1 MASNTK
7 KLYTLGL
14 TQKKGF
20 GSGPRLEKHLIHL
33 FHQAKKVVL
42 FPEIDRVSFFYHSP
56 ACIVE
61 CVSEYIF
68 LISKKQ
74 KKNKNNTKQSKTRR
88 QKKAKETKEKI
99 ICGKFNGKRLYS
111 LRICSVFF

>member
-20 GSGPRLEKHLIHL
+20 GSGPKLEKHLIHL
-33 FHQAKKVVL
+33 FHQAKKGKIVL
-42 FPEIDRVSFFYHSP
+42 FPEIHRVSFFYHSP

-74 KKNKNNTKQSKTRR
+74 KNKTKTIQNKAKQEAKKR
-88 QKKAKETKEKI
+88 QKKLK
-99 ICGKFNGKRLYS
+99 KR
-111 LRICSVFF
+111 

>member
-20 GSGPRLEKHLIHL
+20 GSGPKLEKHLIHL

-74 KKNKNNTKQSKTRR
+74 KNETKTIQNKAKQEDKKR
-88 QKKAKETKEKI
+88 QKKLK
-99 ICGKFNGKRLYS
+99 KR
-111 LRICSVFF
+111 

>member
-20 GSGPRLEKHLIHL
+20 GSGPKLEKHLIHL

-74 KKNKNNTKQSKTRR
+74 KNKAKQEDKKR
-88 QKKAKETKEKI
+88 QKKLK
-99 ICGKFNGKRLYS
+99 KR
-111 LRICSVFF
+111 

>member
-7 KLYTLGL
+7 KVIYTGL
-14 TQKKGF
+14 NTKKKGF
-20 GSGPRLEKHLIHL
+20 GSGPKLEKHLIHL
-33 FHQAKKVVL
+33 FHQAKKGKIVL
-42 FPEIDRVSFFYHSP
+42 FPEIHRVSFFYHSP

-74 KKNKNNTKQSKTRR
+74 KKKTKAIQNKAKQEDKKR
-88 QKKAKETKEKI
+88 QKKLK
-99 ICGKFNGKRLYS
+99 KR
-111 LRICSVFF
+111 

>member
-7 KLYTLGL
+7 KVIYTGL
-14 TQKKGF
+14 NTKKKGF
-20 GSGPRLEKHLIHL
+20 GSGPKLEKHLIHL
-33 FHQAKKVVL
+33 FHQAKKGKIVL
-42 FPEIDRVSFFYHSP
+42 FPEIHRVSFFYHSP

-74 KKNKNNTKQSKTRR
+74 KNETKTIQNKAKQEDKKR
-88 QKKAKETKEKI
+88 QKKLK
-99 ICGKFNGKRLYS
+99 KR
-111 LRICSVFF
+111 

>member
-20 GSGPRLEKHLIHL
+20 GSGPKLEKHLIHL

-74 KKNKNNTKQSKTRR
+74 KNKTKTIQNKAKQEDKKR
-88 QKKAKETKEKI
+88 QKKLK
-99 ICGKFNGKRLYS
+99 KR
-111 LRICSVFF
+111 